1 MYSLRLRSCRS
12 MGAFIMSPL
21 PPMLS
26 KSSCAVRPLRSTGVT
41 PLHHYYEPRRHR
53 LAFGRFPG
61 KTGYTAYL
69 APAISAWGEDG
80 FSSCLACPC
89 HRAIPTTPAEGCA
102 STVSL
107 RRTLLPSLHHRELG
121 LHGYFLSGP
130 PVGSLALRP
139 GDSLTILTMALSV
152 SFTSFVSSTSVTQ
165 ATGR

>member
-1 MYSLRLRSCRS
+1 

-21 PPMLS
+21 PPLLS

-41 PLHHYYEPRRHR
+41 PLHHYYGPRRHR

-61 KTGYTAYL
+61 ETGYTAYL

-107 RRTLLPSLHHRELG
+107 RRTLLPSLDQRELG
-121 LHGYFLSGP
+121 LRGYFLSGP

-152 SFTSFVSSTSVTQ
+152 SFTRFVSSTGVTQ